1 MTNSIVIKEYT
12 SAAQIKSFVKGKA
25 FTLAKVKEELNLA
38 VSQALFFTAAP
49 HNDVTALNV
58 IFGAFAGQSK
68 QLTSTQKKIVE
79 FAKFNAANY
88 LTFDQEKAEFR
99 FKTVR
104 VKGKSKAISEE
115 KRILA
120 DGYEKM
126 ADYRNWLHPDEI
138 AANKAVDSIIAADS
152 LAVEP
157 VAGGENGKPDV
168 PKEGAGKGKAI
179 KPLTKAR
186 IETFKKSAIVTLKMK
201 AKNDAEKEAQEAML
215 ALVHFLAKQA
225 GILSV
230 DNGGKPLTVAGTE
243 LTGTEQ
249 KAAALRGDTDSKTA

>member
-1 MTNSIVIKEYT
+1 MTNSIIVKEYT
-12 SAAQIKSFVKGKA
+12 SATQLKRFVKGRA
-25 FTLAKVKEELNLA
+25 TSLAKVKEELHLA

-58 IFGAFAGQSK
+58 IFSAFAGQSK
-68 QLTSTQKKIVE
+68 QLTSAQKSILE

-104 VKGKSKAISEE
+104 VKGRSKAISEE
-115 KRILA
+115 KRTLVE
-120 DGYEKM
+120 GYEKM
-126 ADYRNWLHPDEI
+126 ADYRDWLHPDTI
-138 AANKAVDSIIAADS
+138 AANKAADSVIDADS
-152 LAVEP
+152 LTVEP
-157 VAGGENGKPDV
+157 VASGDNGAPSV

-186 IETFKKSAIVTLKMK
+186 IETFKKSALVTLKMK
-201 AKNDAEKEAQEAML
+201 AKTDAEKEAQESML

-225 GILSV
+225 GILAV
-230 DNGGKPLTVAGTE
+230 DSNGSRVTVADTE
-243 LTGTEQ
+243 LTSEEQ
-249 KAAALRGDTDSKTA
+249 KTANLCGDQDAKQA